1 LIISQLLGCVTNLLF
16 PITDESEARGSFVP
30 SHKDHLDVVQEALSA
45 RSDEAT
51 RLDSGSLIQP
61 FAAPEGQVL
70 RVFFS
75 YAWLNQEEHAIQT
88 QFYDRL
94 AEKLSF
100 PPESFSHLP
109 KIRLWRDIHDLR
121 ASDQGDAQIDAAC
134 QRSAIGVLMVSDKYP
149 HSVVCQREAAF
160 FLTEDGNN
168 QPHKRCVIV
177 GVNVKHNEIPTR
189 YTANTRLLLLGP
201 TGENLITLW
210 SRGDPADRLEFLNRA
225 AREIFLAASSFVE
238 TEPSP
243 TAISVPAALDGPKP
257 LENFFYGRRVINPD
271 LMVEPRA
278 DVGNMSPEIGPQTR
292 NVAAVPI
299 VDHLVS
305 WATNAVQGDPRLVAI
320 LGEFGMGKTVACQMF
335 TQRLLDLGRTVPA
348 AFPIYFDLRDI
359 DRVDEDGP
367 KLELLIDQMLRKAGG
382 AAPSARDVIAFA
394 RERGAIVIFDGL
406 DELTNKMAAPSAMR
420 FYRELLAIVPSEL
433 WVEDAFRRRQAR
445 RGNLV
450 DAQPMS
456 GPRVVISCR
465 THYFKDI
472 AAQRGFLTGMERS
485 RIDADADAAVYF
497 MLPFTTKQITA
508 YLHLHF
514 SAAEAVRAFDL
525 IKKTYNLRELAERP
539 ILLRFIR
546 ETFGRLEKEKLAGR
560 TVNLTRLYDIFVD
573 QVFERDNPKHTIP
586 VAEKRTILRGLAL
599 HLHVRGTND
608 ISNNKLDEWLRGF
621 TTSIPLLASALEG
634 GDVITLSELF
644 AQDMRNASLL
654 VRPGDHAFSFAHT
667 SIREYFLAS
676 ALYTAVVDE
685 KGASAWGVEMPT
697 PETLVFLLQRHE
709 IEEQPERRSFE
720 DHFPSLLEP
729 NNSPKMRGL
738 AFKLW
743 LMAAA
748 TTPLPRPDR
757 IDLSNLN
764 LQRQRIAGNPELL
777 LPLQNSTWRGA
788 SLRETEFEHVNL
800 AGSDFS
806 AADAQMS
813 TWLSCDLDKAK
824 FDDTDLTE
832 TMWRDCN
839 LPAGSLTAGQFT
851 SARAIS
857 STYAGDD
864 WRPQGMPPSGAIWC
878 ARALAERRNKRNYVF
893 VATFEHMSLVV
904 AASREGTL
912 RVFDLDSREQFELS
926 IAQAERAPLGGVAT
940 LEIQNQRFAVASTGY
955 GHVGVFDLRGRRQ
968 ISAVQEELSDE
979 PGYGDEF
986 NAVSIAGFDGE
997 AFIAGNTAS
1006 SVIFDPLTG
1015 VIRQGCSG
1023 RRAKC
1028 STLAVREGRIVM
1040 LSVGYDNA
1048 LHMSDLATGET
1059 VLEISSAYEAANCIV
1074 AGIIDNR
1081 PIGLLG
1087 SALGFIYVFD
1097 LKSGGHI
1104 QTIHAA
1110 HRGVTSLAVAHIASE
1125 ACILSGH
1132 EDSVICIHELFSKRL
1147 AAELRGHQHAVTSLK
1162 IGLQEGR
1169 PAVVSGGDDGT
1180 IRIFQLDGFDVLQ
1193 KTYINH
1199 ETGSFIRLRKD
1210 SFDNEHLLESSSDA
1224 WRDFAADYK
1233 ILDVS
1238 GVADI
1243 ADMPGRAT
1251 DRIDRKSA

>member
-1 LIISQLLGCVTNLLF
+1 
-16 PITDESEARGSFVP
+16 VP
-30 SHKDHLDVVQEALSA
+30 SNKDHLDLVKEALSA

-51 RLDSGSLIQP
+51 RLDSGGLIQP

-70 RVFFS
+70 WVFFS
-75 YAWLNQEEHAIQT
+75 YAWLNEEEHAVQT

-94 AEKLSF
+94 AEKLAY

-109 KIRLWRDIHDLR
+109 KIRLWRDIHNLR

-134 QRSAIGVLMVSDKYP
+134 QRSAIGLLMLSDKYP
-149 HSVVCQREAAF
+149 HSAICQREAAF

-168 QPHKRCVIV
+168 QLHKKCVIV
-177 GVNVKHNEIPTR
+177 GVNVKHHEIPTR

-201 TGENLITLW
+201 KGENLIALW
-210 SRGDPADRLEFLNRA
+210 SRGNPADRLDFVNRTS
-225 AREIFLAASSFVE
+225 REIFLAANALVE
-238 TEPSP
+238 TGPQPPILTIP
-243 TAISVPAALDGPKP
+243 TAAEAPKP
-257 LENFFYGRRVINPD
+257 LEIFFSGRRVINPD

-278 DVGNMSPEIGPQTR
+278 DVGNMSPDVGPQAR

-305 WATNAVQGDPRLVAI
+305 WATSAVQGDPRLVAI

-335 TQRLLDLGRTVPA
+335 TQKLLDLGRTDSTT
-348 AFPIYFDLRDI
+348 FPIYFDLRDI

-367 KLELLIDQMLRKAGG
+367 KLEVLIDQMLRKAGG
-382 AAPSARDVIAFA
+382 AAPSARDVIGFA

-406 DELTNKMAAPSAMR
+406 DELTNKMSSPEAIR
-420 FYRELLAIVPSEL
+420 LYRELLAIVPSEL
-433 WVEDAFRRRQAR
+433 WVEDAYRRRQAR

-450 DAQPMS
+450 DVQLMR
-456 GPRVVISCR
+456 GPRVVVSCR

-485 RIDADADAAVYF
+485 RIDADADAALYF
-497 MLPFTTKQITA
+497 MLPFTTKQITT
-508 YLHLHF
+508 YLNLHF
-514 SAAEAVRAFDL
+514 SAPEAARAFDL

-560 TVNLTRLYDIFVD
+560 PINLTRLYDIFVD

-586 VAEKRTILRGLAL
+586 VAEKRKILRGLAL
-599 HLHVRGTND
+599 HLHVRGSND
-608 ISNNKLDEWLRGF
+608 ISNDRLDEWLRDF
-621 TTSIPLLASALEG
+621 TTSIPLLASALKG
-634 GDVITLSELF
+634 RDVLTLSELF

-676 ALYTAVVDE
+676 ALYATVVNG
-685 KGASAWGVEMPT
+685 KGTSAWNVEMPT
-697 PETLVFLLQRHE
+697 PETLMFLLQRHE
-709 IEEQPERRSFE
+709 IEEQPERRAFE
-720 DHFPSLLEP
+720 DHFPRLLEP
-729 NNSPKMRGL
+729 NNSAKIRGL
-738 AFKLW
+738 AFELW
-743 LMAAA
+743 RMAAA
-748 TTPLPRPDR
+748 SKALPRPGR

-764 LQRQRIAGNPELL
+764 LQRQRIAGDPTLL

-788 SLRETEFEHVNL
+788 SLRQAEFEHVNL
-800 AGSDFS
+800 AGADFS
-806 AADAQMS
+806 TADAQMS
-813 TWLSCDLDKAK
+813 TWLSCDLDDAN
-824 FDDTDLTE
+824 FDDTNLTE

-839 LPAGSLTAGQFT
+839 IPAGSLTAGQFT
-851 SARAIS
+851 LARAIS

-893 VATFEHMSLVV
+893 VAAFERTPLIV

-940 LEIQNQRFAVASTGY
+940 LELEDQRFALASTGY
-955 GHVGVFDLRGRRQ
+955 GHVGVFDLLSRRQ
-968 ISAVQEELSDE
+968 ISAIQEELSDE
-979 PGYGDEF
+979 PSYGDEF
-986 NAVSIAGFDGE
+986 NAVSIAAFEGE
-997 AFIAGNTAS
+997 AFIAGNTANG
-1006 SVIFDPLTG
+1006 VIFNPLTG
-1015 VIRQGCSG
+1015 AIRQACGI

-1028 STLAVREGRIVM
+1028 STLAMREGRIVM

-1048 LHMSDLATGET
+1048 LQVSDLATGET
-1059 VLEISSAYEAANCIV
+1059 VMEIPSVYEATNCVI
-1074 AGIIDNR
+1074 AGVVDNR
-1081 PIGLLG
+1081 SIGVLG

-1097 LKSGGHI
+1097 LKSGDHI

-1110 HRGVTSLAVAHIASE
+1110 HRGVTSLTVAHVAGE
-1125 ACILSGH
+1125 ACVLSGH
-1132 EDSVICIHELFSKRL
+1132 EDSVVCIHELFSKRL
-1147 AAELRGHQHAVTSLK
+1147 LVELRGHQHAVTSLK
-1162 IGLQEGR
+1162 VGLQEGR

-1180 IRIFQLDGFDVLQ
+1180 VRIFQLDAFDTVQ
-1193 KTYINH
+1193 RTYINH
-1199 ETGSFIRLRKD
+1199 ETGSFIRLDKD
-1210 SFDNEHLLESSSDA
+1210 SFDNERLLEASSDA

-1233 ILDVS
+1233 TLNES

-1243 ADMPGRAT
+1243 ADMPKRAT
-1251 DRIDRKSA
+1251 GRIDRKSA